1 MIINNHKIIIKIINF
16 ENFEI
21 IFWNQKPKTP
31 SDGTCLGEPL
41 GGFCVVVHF
50 WCCVSSFIFICWCF
64 SFCWCCISIWFSGYF
79 AMSPALHSGFSDP
92 WRPPPALSSNLDYFW
107 LPLLFHL
114 PPALRFWVG
123 IFYPQAFFTL
133 CSFPTFLA
141 HSQHF
146 GTTCFYQSF
155 TGSQQLLFWKLQGFI
170 LILKTQTRP
179 ICLFDSQ

>member
-1 MIINNHKIIIKIINF
+1 MIINNHKIMIKIINF

-31 SDGTCLGEPL
+31 SNGTCLGEPL

-92 WRPPPALSSNLDYFW
+92 WRPPPALSSTPATFHC
-107 LPLLFHL
+107 LFFFIYCRRY
-114 PPALRFWVG
+114 RFEWV
-123 IFYPQAFFTL
+123 FFTHR
-133 CSFPTFLA
+133 CSLPYAPSWHVWQNLFLSRFSWELA
-141 HSQHF
+141 VIPWN
-146 GTTCFYQSF
+146 
-155 TGSQQLLFWKLQGFI
+155 L
-170 LILKTQTRP
+170 
-179 ICLFDSQ
+179 